1 MLRFKI
7 FGFIALAL
15 FLLAPGSPTF
25 AVGEN
30 ITSMSLSSNKVVP
43 GFSLQFTL
51 HEQPNV
57 RQNVNRSPAVLAP
70 QDFLVQIDRD
80 LAYPEGVWGVQRVYV
95 PRTDLSVDA
104 ENVYTITAPQESG
117 YYRLVV
123 KNGVGDVFTTEVFQV
138 AVEPFVTIRPPR
150 IFEQGETVSLNIYNE
165 AGAPWN
171 IEQWGN
177 AAGLYNIDVFY
188 FGNGGPISYAA
199 PDGSTAVRIQ
209 RTGQGVYTFAAS
221 EVVAEYYVGFNDSPG
236 TSVHSTSFDVVARTA
251 PVPTPVPVPTP
262 TPTPLPPVLEP
273 YQDDSETE
281 QNDVD
286 GLPDPAPAPT
296 STPVRQIVL
305 EDHSETP
312 RPLTPERYSCPLT
325 IGKVYKSSD
334 SPAVYLVVEP
344 RRVDGTLDTSK
355 LTCTRRAFRSSSV
368 FFTYFTSWN
377 EVQVSNLIKN
387 IKDDGLSFMPL
398 GRRYAPLSG
407 TLVKTV
413 ADPKVYRLE
422 GNKKNWITSEST
434 FQTLGFRYD
443 WIEDVSEE
451 FLAKYELG
459 SEITDTQ
466 KHPPYTLIKVS
477 GDSRVYLLEPDTINP
492 SVIVKRHI
500 TSEVALRRL
509 GHRLDRIVTVTR
521 ANADQYP
528 VGTPLE

>member
-1 MLRFKI
+1 MSRLKI
-7 FGFIALAL
+7 VGFIALAL
-15 FLLAPGSPTF
+15 FLVARTSPAL

-51 HEQPNV
+51 HEQPNI
-57 RQNVNRSPAVLAP
+57 RQNVNRSPAVLSP
-70 QDFLVQIDRD
+70 QDWLVQIDKD
-80 LAYPEGVWGVQRVYV
+80 LAYPQGVWGVQRVYV
-95 PRTDLSVDA
+95 PRTDLSVNA
-104 ENVYTITAPQESG
+104 QNVYTITAPQESG

-123 KNGVGDVFTTEVFQV
+123 KNGVGDVFATEVFQV

-150 IFEQGETVSLNIYNE
+150 VFEQGETVSLSIYNE

-171 IEQWGN
+171 INEWGN
-177 AAGLYNIDVFY
+177 APGLYNIDVFY
-188 FGNGGPISYAA
+188 FGNGGPRSYAA
-199 PDGSTAVRIQ
+199 PDGSTAVRIE
-209 RTGQGVYTFAAS
+209 RTGAGVYTFPAS
-221 EVVAEYYVGFNDSPG
+221 QTIAEYYVGFNNSPG
-236 TSVHSTSFDVVARTA
+236 TSVHSTSFDVVARTTPA
-251 PVPTPVPVPTP
+251 PTPVPVPTP
-262 TPTPLPPVLEP
+262 TPTPLPPVLDP

-286 GLPDPAPAPT
+286 GLPAPAPAPT
-296 STPVRQIVL
+296 STPVRRIVL
-305 EDHSETP
+305 EDHSEKIL
-312 RPLTPERYSCPLT
+312 PLTPERYSCPLT

-344 RRVDGTLDTSK
+344 RRVNGTLDTAK
-355 LTCTRRAFRSSSV
+355 VACTRRAFRSSSV

-377 EVQVSNLIKN
+377 EVEVSNLIKR
-387 IKDDGLSFMPL
+387 ISDDALSLMPS

-413 ADPKVYRLE
+413 SDPKVYRLE
-422 GNKKNWITSEST
+422 GNKKNWITSENT

-459 SEITDTQ
+459 SEITETQ
-466 KHPPYTLIKVS
+466 KHPPYTLIKVT
-477 GDSRVYLLEPDTINP
+477 GDSRVYLLEPDTKNP
-492 SVIVKRHI
+492 SLIVKRHI
-500 TSEVALRRL
+500 TSEAALRRL

-528 VGTPLE
+528 VGTSLE